1 MGTVRDVSLL
11 SGQELQSLACLQ
23 WHYDR
28 EYVIAVTGGAW
39 QARRRNRE
47 GESVIVILTA
57 ESAVELGG
65 EDPWRLCGD
74 IKNSPSLP
82 APAWPGLF
90 HLTR

>member
-1 MGTVRDVSLL
+1 VGTVRDVSLL

-47 GESVIVILTA
+47 GESEIVILTA
-57 ESAVELGG
+57 QSAFELR
-65 EDPWRLCGD
+65 DKIRGD
-74 IKNSPSLP
+74 YAQTARIR
-82 APAWPGLF
+82 
-90 HLTR
+90 HLSQPRRGQGCSI